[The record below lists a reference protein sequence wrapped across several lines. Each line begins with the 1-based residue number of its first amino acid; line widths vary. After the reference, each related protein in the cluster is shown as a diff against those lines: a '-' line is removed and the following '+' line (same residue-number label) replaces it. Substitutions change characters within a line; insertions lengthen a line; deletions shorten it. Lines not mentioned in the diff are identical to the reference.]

1 MTALAATSL
10 TLMSCSRFA
19 ARSAPARAIHTRIAP
34 PTRLRKATTW
44 QAGATATRMRGERP
58 GG

>member
-34 PTRLRKATTW
+34 PTPPS
-44 QAGATATRMRGERP
+44 QGYDVAGKGDGYTYARGEAW
-58 GG
+58 G